1 MPSERTNSLQTAFC
15 RQTDPSSPL
24 FSSSLCKNPKIQNH
38 RKLSKKQKPS
48 TVIPAQAGIQS
59 HGNLSEKPKLLRR
72 HSHESENPKPR
83 EFIGKT
89 ETSPPSFPR
98 KRESKAT
105 GIYRKNRNFSA
116 VIPAQAGI

>member
-72 HSHESENPKPR
+72 RSRESENPETQSHR
-83 EFIGKT
+83 NLSEIT
-89 ETSPPSFPR
+89 ETPPPSFPR
-98 KRESKAT
+98 RRESGNPKPQKFI
-105 GIYRKNRNFSA
+105 GNN
-116 VIPAQAGI
+116 